1 MEMRPRLPSRY
12 RHQGAQRSTSQNAAE
27 RTSIYLVEI
36 RSSVP
41 RRRPVPVRN
50 RAARQV
56 TGGRAGDA
64 PPVCAA
70 APQRQHRRPS
80 HPSPPDPQA
89 PESHG
94 RATCHWPSGR
104 RRLSVGTVPGAL
116 LCGRRGHAAG
126 GPFSWGGALGPFGL
140 ARAGGVV
147 TTAGTWLSHAA
158 RTWPASS
165 GFRSTGAPP
174 ARAEQSPPA
183 VSDDD
188 PGLGLAGPR
197 GDF

>member
-50 RAARQV
+50 RATRQV

-80 HPSPPDPQA
+80 PPPQILRHRSLMGG
-89 PESHG
+89 PH
-94 RATCHWPSGR
+94 ATGPPGGGDW
-104 RRLSVGTVPGAL
+104 SVGTVPGAL

-147 TTAGTWLSHAA
+147 TTAGTWLPHVA

-183 VSDDD
+183 VSDDY